1 MTERQAD
8 TVLECRDLHLS
19 FGALKAT
26 DGVSLAV
33 RQGEI
38 HALIGPNGAGKST
51 LIGLI
56 AGTLRPHS
64 GQVRL
69 GGRDVTGRDVAAR
82 ARAGLA
88 RSFQVS
94 SVAAELTVLQNVTL
108 AVAAARGEV
117 FRFVR
122 PVLSSGALRS
132 EALAHIGRVG
142 LAGRLAVTA
151 GDLAHGERRRLELA
165 MALALRPRLFVLD
178 EPMAGMG
185 PDGAREMTALL
196 SDLRH
201 EAPILLVEHDMDAVF
216 ALADRISVLVSG
228 RVIASGSVAAIRADP
243 AVQAAYLGEERLA

>member
-1 MTERQAD
+1 MTRPAP
-8 TVLECRDLHLS
+8 VLETRDLHLS

-26 DGVSLAV
+26 DGVSL
-33 RQGEI
+33 RLLPGEI

-56 AGTLRPHS
+56 AGTLRPDA
-64 GQVRL
+64 GQVL
-69 GGRDVTGRDVAAR
+69 LNGRDVTGADVVRR

-88 RSFQVS
+88 RTFQVS
-94 SVAAELTVLQNVTL
+94 SVAAELSVLQNVML
-108 AVAAARGEV
+108 AVQGARGGS

-122 PVLSSGALRS
+122 PVLADAALR
-132 EALAHIGRVG
+132 AAAMGDIDRVG
-142 LAGRLAVTA
+142 LTGRHRVVA

-165 MALALRPRLFVLD
+165 MALALAPRAFVLD

-196 SDLRH
+196 DDLRH
-201 EAPILLVEHDMDAVF
+201 RAPILLVEHDMDAVF

-228 RVIASGSVAAIRADP
+228 RIIASGTVAQIRADP
-243 AVQAAYLGEERLA
+243 EVRRAYLGEEILE

>member
-1 MTERQAD
+1 MTEP
-8 TVLECRDLHLS
+8 VLEVRDLHRA

-26 DGVSLAV
+26 DGVSLTL
-33 RQGEI
+33 RRSEI

-56 AGTLRPHS
+56 AGNLKPDA
-64 GQVRL
+64 GQVVL
-69 GGRDVTGRDVAAR
+69 NGRDVTQADVAAR

-94 SVAAELTVLQNVTL
+94 AVAAELTVLQNVVL
-108 AVAAARGEV
+108 AVQGARGQSFRFFRPALANTGLRAAAE
-117 FRFVR
+117 
-122 PVLSSGALRS
+122 
-132 EALAHIGRVG
+132 AHIARAGLSGRR
-142 LAGRLAVTA
+142 AIPA

-165 MALALRPRLFVLD
+165 MALALAPRAFVLD

-196 SDLRH
+196 DDLRH

-216 ALADRISVLVSG
+216 ALADRVSVLVSG
-228 RVIASGSVAAIRADP
+228 RIIASGTVAEIRADP
-243 AVQAAYLGEERLA
+243 EVQRAYLGEERLE

>member
-1 MTERQAD
+1 MTEP
-8 TVLECRDLHLS
+8 VLEVRNLQLS
-19 FGALKAT
+19 FGALRAT
-26 DGVSLAV
+26 DGVSLTLCP
-33 RQGEI
+33 GEI

-56 AGTLRPHS
+56 AGTLKPDA

-69 GGRDVTGRDVAAR
+69 AGRDVTAADAAVR

-94 SVAAELTVLQNVTL
+94 AVAADLTVLQNAVL
-108 AVAAARGEV
+108 AVQGARGQSFGF
-117 FRFVR
+117 FR
-122 PVLSSGALRS
+122 PALADAALRGAA
-132 EALAHIGRVG
+132 EAHIARVG
-142 LAGRLAVTA
+142 LSDRRTIPA

-165 MALALRPRLFVLD
+165 MALALAPRAFVLD

-196 SDLRH
+196 DDLRH

-216 ALADRISVLVSG
+216 ALADRVSVLVSG
-228 RVIASGSVAAIRADP
+228 RIIASGTVAEIRTDP
-243 AVQAAYLGEERLA
+243 EVRRAYLGEEMLE

>member
-1 MTERQAD
+1 MTEP
-8 TVLECRDLHLS
+8 VLDVRNLQLS

-26 DGVSLAV
+26 DGVSLTL
-33 RQGEI
+33 RPGEI

-56 AGTLRPHS
+56 AGTLTPDA
-64 GQVRL
+64 GQVFL
-69 GGRDVTGRDVAAR
+69 SGRDVTGTDVVAR

-94 SVAAELTVLQNVTL
+94 AVAGELTVLQNVVL
-108 AVAAARGEV
+108 AVQGARGQS
-117 FRFVR
+117 FRFFR
-122 PVLSSGALRS
+122 PALGQADLC
-132 EALAHIGRVG
+132 EAAEAHIARVG
-142 LAGRLAVTA
+142 LSDRRAVQA

-165 MALALRPRLFVLD
+165 MALALCPRAFVLD

-196 SDLRH
+196 DDLRH

-216 ALADRISVLVSG
+216 ALADRVSVLVSG
-228 RVIASGSVAAIRADP
+228 RVIASGTVAEIRAD
-243 AVQAAYLGEERLA
+243 AEVQRAYLGEEMLE

>member
-1 MTERQAD
+1 MTEP
-8 TVLECRDLHLS
+8 VLEVRDLHRA

-26 DGVSLAV
+26 DGVSLTL
-33 RQGEI
+33 RRSEI

-56 AGTLRPHS
+56 AGNLKPDA
-64 GQVRL
+64 GQVVL
-69 GGRDVTGRDVAAR
+69 NGRDVTQADVAAR

-94 SVAAELTVLQNVTL
+94 AVAGELTVLQNVVL
-108 AVAAARGEV
+108 AVQGARGQSFRFFRPALANAGLRAAAETHIARTG
-117 FRFVR
+117 
-122 PVLSSGALRS
+122 LSD
-132 EALAHIGRVG
+132 
-142 LAGRLAVTA
+142 RLAVPA

-165 MALALRPRLFVLD
+165 MALALAPRAFVLD

-196 SDLRH
+196 DDLRH

-216 ALADRISVLVSG
+216 ALADRVSVLVSG
-228 RVIASGSVAAIRADP
+228 RILASGTVAEIRADP
-243 AVQAAYLGEERLA
+243 EVQRAYLGEERLE